1 MPGIEYLCADCGNR
15 FRTADGE
22 AADRRTLMCP
32 SCGSVDLSI
41 MTVERRRPEVIR
53 AKEPLP
59 SADPLRSRADGS
71 AG

>member
-41 MTVERRRPEVIR
+41 MMTVNAVAPR
-53 AKEPLP
+53 
-59 SADPLRSRADGS
+59 
-71 AG
+71 